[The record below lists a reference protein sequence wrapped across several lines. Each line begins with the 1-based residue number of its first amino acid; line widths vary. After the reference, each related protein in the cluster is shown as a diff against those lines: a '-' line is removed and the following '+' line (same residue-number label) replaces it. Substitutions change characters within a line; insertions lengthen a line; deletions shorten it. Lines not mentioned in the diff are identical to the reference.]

1 MLTFIRLISYIL
13 IDQIS
18 FMSSLKW
25 NEVDWPL
32 VEQRVFRYQQ
42 RIYRA
47 GLRDNQNV
55 INNLQGRLI
64 TSFDAKLL
72 AVRQVTTLNKGKRTP
87 GVDKRVYDTPKAK
100 MKLVSNLKLDGKAS
114 RIKRVEIPKPGR
126 PGQFRPLGIPTVENR
141 AKQALCRFA
150 LEPEWEA
157 RFERNSY
164 GFRPGRNCHD
174 AIESVFAALS
184 NKRQS
189 PIYRKMVL
197 KIDIEKCFDRIN
209 HDLLLDKINSHPVM
223 KNQIKSWLKAGILK
237 GSSPKNDP
245 DFIIKNE
252 MGTPQGGVIS
262 PLLANIA
269 LHGLLNHLD
278 DWILSI
284 PSENNRSAA
293 KRAALTVIRYAD
305 DILVI
310 HKDLDVI
317 KKSKLVI
324 ESWLWKNCKLTLNNE
339 KTKIYNSTEGFEFLG
354 FSIITLSRN
363 GMDRLKI
370 YPSRQSQARVLSK
383 VREIIQRNKASSSYR
398 LIILLRPILIGWS
411 NYFKYSEC
419 QTVYS
424 KIDHFIHQKIRA
436 WVFRIDKRHGRQ
448 IVKEKYFPSGRTYH
462 YNGRIYQDNWILY
475 GKEKGFDGKIRETF
489 LPRLSWVSSSKWVK
503 VKNTKS
509 PFDGDHVYWA
519 TRMASYNKLPTRVSK
534 LLKTQKGVCPYC
546 QTRFNFDSVME
557 VDHIQ
562 PRALGGKDTYANL
575 QLLHRDCHI
584 KKTRTDMIAIN
595 AKRKCG

>member
-1 MLTFIRLISYIL
+1 
-13 IDQIS
+13 
-18 FMSSLKW
+18 MSSLKW
-25 NEVDWPL
+25 NDVDWPL

-47 GLRDNQNV
+47 GLKDKQNV
-55 INNLQGRLI
+55 INNLQRRLI

-87 GVDKRVYDTPKAK
+87 GVDKKVYDTPKAK

-126 PGQFRPLGIPTVENR
+126 PGQFRPLGIPTVEDR

-184 NKRQS
+184 NKRQT

-223 KNQIKSWLKAGILK
+223 KNQIKSWLEAGILK
-237 GSSPKNDP
+237 GSSPKSNP

-269 LHGLLNHLD
+269 LHGLLDHLD

-284 PSENNRSAA
+284 PAENNRSAA
-293 KRAALTVIRYAD
+293 KRAALSVIRYAD

-317 KKSKLVI
+317 KKSKRVI
-324 ESWLWKNCKLTLNNE
+324 ESWLWENCKLTLNNE
-339 KTKIYNSTEGFEFLG
+339 KTTIYNSTEGFEFLG
-354 FSIITLSRN
+354 FSVITLSRN

-383 VREIIQRNKASSSYR
+383 VREIIQRNKACSSYR
-398 LIILLRPILIGWS
+398 LITLLRPILIGWS

-448 IVKEKYFPSGRTYH
+448 IVKERYFPIGKTYH

-475 GKEKGFDGKIRETF
+475 GKEKGSDGKIRETF

-519 TRMASYNKLPTRVSK
+519 TRMASYNRLPTRVSK
-534 LLKTQKGVCPYC
+534 LLKLQKGVCPYC
-546 QTRFNFDSVME
+546 QTRFNFDSIME

-575 QLLHRDCHI
+575 QLLHRHCHI

-595 AKRKCG
+595 AKKKR

>member
-1 MLTFIRLISYIL
+1 MPTFIRLISYIL

-47 GLRDNQNV
+47 GLKDNQNV
-55 INNLQGRLI
+55 INNLQRRLI
-64 TSFDAKLL
+64 TSYDAKLL

-87 GVDKRVYDTPKAK
+87 GVDKKVYDTPKAK

-114 RIKRVEIPKPGR
+114 RIKRVEIPKPGK
-126 PGQFRPLGIPTVENR
+126 PGQFRPLGIPTVEDR

-174 AIESVFAALS
+174 AIESVFGALS
-184 NKRQS
+184 NKRQT

-209 HDLLLDKINSHPVM
+209 HDLLLDKINSHPVI
-223 KNQIKSWLKAGILK
+223 KNQIKSWLEAGILK
-237 GSSPKNDP
+237 GSSPKSDP

-269 LHGLLNHLD
+269 LHGLLDHLD

-284 PSENNRSAA
+284 PAENNRSAA

-317 KKSKLVI
+317 KKSKRVI
-324 ESWLWKNCKLTLNNE
+324 ESWLWENCKLTLNNE
-339 KTKIYNSTEGFEFLG
+339 KTTIYNSTEGFEFLG

-370 YPSRQSQARVLSK
+370 YPSRQSQARILSK

-398 LIILLRPILIGWS
+398 LITLLRPILIGWS

-448 IVKEKYFPSGRTYH
+448 IVKERYFPIGKTYH
-462 YNGRIYQDNWILY
+462 YNGRTYQDNWILY
-475 GKEKGFDGKIRETF
+475 GKEKGSDGKTRETF

-519 TRMASYNKLPTRVSK
+519 TRMASYNRLPTRVSK
-534 LLKTQKGVCPYC
+534 LLKLQKGVCPYC

-575 QLLHRDCHI
+575 QLLHRHCHI

>member
-1 MLTFIRLISYIL
+1 MPTFIRLISYIL

-47 GLRDNQNV
+47 GLKDNQNV
-55 INNLQGRLI
+55 INNLQRRLI
-64 TSFDAKLL
+64 TSYDAKLL

-87 GVDKRVYDTPKAK
+87 GVDKKVYDTPKAK

-114 RIKRVEIPKPGR
+114 RIKRVEIPKPGK
-126 PGQFRPLGIPTVENR
+126 PGQFRPLGIPTVEDR

-174 AIESVFAALS
+174 AIESVFGALS
-184 NKRQS
+184 NKRQT

-209 HDLLLDKINSHPVM
+209 HDLLLDKINSHPVI
-223 KNQIKSWLKAGILK
+223 KNQIKSWLEAGILK
-237 GSSPKNDP
+237 GSSPKSDP

-269 LHGLLNHLD
+269 LHGLLDHLD

-284 PSENNRSAA
+284 PAENNRSAA

-317 KKSKLVI
+317 KKSKRVI
-324 ESWLWKNCKLTLNNE
+324 ESWLWENCKLTLNNE
-339 KTKIYNSTEGFEFLG
+339 KTTIYNSTEGFEFLG

-370 YPSRQSQARVLSK
+370 YPSRQSQARILSK

-398 LIILLRPILIGWS
+398 LITLLRPILIGWS

-448 IVKEKYFPSGRTYH
+448 IVKERYFPIGKTYH
-462 YNGRIYQDNWILY
+462 YNGRTYQDNWILY
-475 GKEKGFDGKIRETF
+475 GKEKGSDEKTRETF

-519 TRMASYNKLPTRVSK
+519 TRMASYNRLPTRVSK
-534 LLKTQKGVCPYC
+534 LLKLQKGVCPYC

-575 QLLHRDCHI
+575 QLLHRHCHI

>member
-1 MLTFIRLISYIL
+1 
-13 IDQIS
+13 
-18 FMSSLKW
+18 MSSLKW
-25 NEVDWPL
+25 NDVDWPL

-47 GLRDNQNV
+47 GLKDKQNV
-55 INNLQGRLI
+55 INNLQRRLI

-87 GVDKRVYDTPKAK
+87 GVDKKVYDTPKAK

-126 PGQFRPLGIPTVENR
+126 PGQFRPLGIPTVEDR

-184 NKRQS
+184 NKRQT

-223 KNQIKSWLKAGILK
+223 KNQIKSWLEAGILK
-237 GSSPKNDP
+237 GSSPKSNP

-269 LHGLLNHLD
+269 LHGLLDHLD

-284 PSENNRSAA
+284 PAENNRSAA
-293 KRAALTVIRYAD
+293 KRAALSVIRYAD

-317 KKSKLVI
+317 KKSKRVI
-324 ESWLWKNCKLTLNNE
+324 ESWLWENCKLTLNNE
-339 KTKIYNSTEGFEFLG
+339 KTTIYNSTEGFEFLG
-354 FSIITLSRN
+354 FSVITLSRN

-383 VREIIQRNKASSSYR
+383 VREIIQRNKACSSYR
-398 LIILLRPILIGWS
+398 LITLLRPILIGWS

-448 IVKEKYFPSGRTYH
+448 IVKERYFPIGKTYH

-475 GKEKGFDGKIRETF
+475 GKEKGSDGKIRETF

-519 TRMASYNKLPTRVSK
+519 TRMASYNRLPTRVSK
-534 LLKTQKGVCPYC
+534 LLKLQKGVCPYC
-546 QTRFNFDSVME
+546 QTRFNFDSIME

-575 QLLHRDCHI
+575 QLLHRHCHI

-595 AKRKCG
+595 AKKETVKLLTN